1 MRYSRPVLHKAKH
14 KHYCTRF
21 RFGSTTAAVP
31 KTRGP
36 IRRSRE
42 VGRRA
47 GGRAGARERRR
58 DRGGEAGEG
67 QIRQNAT
74 RFGNSQS
81 LGRHGLPFF
90 PLQSVHVSM
99 PDVPPWAV
107 GRAGAVRFGFK
118 RPPREITCLFLKYG
132 AIAPRWR
139 KRALWPRGVS
149 RSDAVQPPIGLT
161 ALRKMKHVQ
170 PCTTSAFQIHNPRR
184 KFRHRREVRP
194 GSACLLARFFTR
206 GERDGC
212 EGTDVGPLTGF
223 HAGAGGTG
231 SQRAKQSIMMQ
242 WFDHGEPVQLAPA

>member
-1 MRYSRPVLHKAKH
+1 MWCDVMWCEKEAPSSLPARKKRYDAILRYSRPVLHKAKH

-107 GRAGAVRFGFK
+107 GRAGAVRFGSVSEGH
-118 RPPREITCLFLKYG
+118 REKL
-132 AIAPRWR
+132 
-139 KRALWPRGVS
+139 RAS
-149 RSDAVQPPIGLT
+149 S
-161 ALRKMKHVQ
+161 
-170 PCTTSAFQIHNPRR
+170 
-184 KFRHRREVRP
+184 
-194 GSACLLARFFTR
+194 
-206 GERDGC
+206 
-212 EGTDVGPLTGF
+212 
-223 HAGAGGTG
+223 
-231 SQRAKQSIMMQ
+231 
-242 WFDHGEPVQLAPA
+242 